1 MKKRILI
8 LTAALCLL
16 LPLAACGQEET
27 TTAPDTIPVETA
39 TVTRGTISSEHSVS
53 GQVAS
58 GDQQSV
64 FVAVSARCTN
74 VAVEVGDPVVAG
86 QVICTLDMAATW
98 SSYETARMSYE
109 SAQQSYADQ
118 SAVLEQQ
125 LALAEKNVTGTEAL
139 FAIGAAS
146 QLEVDNA
153 KLTRDN
159 ARASANS
166 ALSQLRIGV
175 QNAKSSLQQLESTLV
190 NIDRNGN
197 VLAPISGTVSALSAA
212 KNAYVAPS
220 MPVVTVDSTRDM
232 EISAAVSESLVA
244 KLHAGGSADVTISS
258 LGLTFPATIDN
269 VERSPAQMT
278 HLYGVTLKIPAA
290 YTEGVLSGMFADVVF
305 YTDAQEDTIIVPTEA
320 IQTDGDGSFVFTVD
334 GKDTAHR
341 VAVQT
346 GLVGDG
352 VTEITSGLVGG
363 ETLVTV
369 GQAYLK
375 DGTLVRIVPG
385 GA

>member
-27 TTAPDTIPVETA
+27 TTEPDTIPVETA

-125 LALAEKNVTGTEAL
+125 LALAEKNVT
-139 FAIGAAS
+139 
-146 QLEVDNA
+146 D
-153 KLTRDN
+153 
-159 ARASANS
+159 
-166 ALSQLRIGV
+166 
-175 QNAKSSLQQLESTLV
+175 
-190 NIDRNGN
+190 
-197 VLAPISGTVSALSAA
+197 
-212 KNAYVAPS
+212 
-220 MPVVTVDSTRDM
+220 
-232 EISAAVSESLVA
+232 
-244 KLHAGGSADVTISS
+244 
-258 LGLTFPATIDN
+258 
-269 VERSPAQMT
+269 
-278 HLYGVTLKIPAA
+278 
-290 YTEGVLSGMFADVVF
+290 TEGVLSGMFADVVF